1 MLGIWKIQKEIALQ
15 FKEFD
20 ISGKWSQRIILFDI
34 HFMTLQSFKRYQGTS
49 YKRNIVSDQAYREL
63 GNHH

>member
-1 MLGIWKIQKEIALQ
+1 MLGIWKIQKEIALH

-20 ISGKWSQRIILFDI
+20 ISDKWSQRIILFDI
-34 HFMTLQSFKRYQGTS
+34 HFMTLWSFKRYQDTS
-49 YKRNIVSDQAYREL
+49 YKRTTVSDQAYREL